1 MASDDLAFLS
11 AAQTARL
18 VRSRKASAVE
28 VTQAYLARI
37 ARIDPTLHAYI
48 TVTTEAALETARKVD
63 QAVLAGADVGPLCG
77 VPMAVKD
84 QFWTRG
90 VLTTC
95 GSRAYRDFVPTEE
108 STVTARLAAAGAIP
122 LGKLAMSELALGGTR
137 APAWGTTRNPWDPER
152 TPGESSSGS
161 GAALGAHLCAASVGE
176 DTGGSGRT
184 PGAYCN
190 AVGLRPTYTRVSR
203 YGMMPGCWFFDQA
216 APMGKTVE
224 DAALVLQAI
233 AGHDPKDPFTSR
245 RPVPDYAAG
254 LGGDLRG
261 VRVGLIREL
270 VHHAD
275 IHPEVKAA
283 VLAAAEVM
291 RGLGAEVREVSIPL
305 IDLAGA
311 MFVAICDTE
320 AAGANDAL
328 LRHRPGDLDP
338 ASHTRLLSASLV
350 PFKVYNRAMKAR
362 VLLRRQFLQVLGGVD
377 VLLCPTSPYPAP
389 KHSALTAPFSGADDV
404 RSRFFFRRAYTGS
417 YSLVAM
423 PAISVPCGFTGE
435 QLPIG
440 LEIGAAPFAEQK
452 LLRVAHVYEQATRWY
467 ERRSP
472 ASLAA

>member
-1 MASDDLAFLS
+1 MAADDIAFLP
-11 AAQTARL
+11 AGETARL
-18 VRSRKASAVE
+18 VRAKKVSPVE
-28 VTQAYLARI
+28 VTRAYLDRI
-37 ARIDPTLHAYI
+37 DRIDPTLHAYI
-48 TVTTEAALETARKVD
+48 TVTADQALEVARE
-63 QAVLAGADVGPLCG
+63 QERALMAGRDPGPLCG

-95 GSRAYRDFVPTEE
+95 GSRAYRDFFPTEE
-108 STVTARLAAAGAIP
+108 STVTARLAQAGAIP

-224 DAALVLQAI
+224 DAALVLGAI
-233 AGHDPKDPFTSR
+233 AGYDPKDPSTSR
-245 RPVPDYAAG
+245 RKVPDYAAG
-254 LGGDLRG
+254 LGRDMRG
-261 VRVGLIREL
+261 TRVGLIREL
-270 VHHAD
+270 VEHAD
-275 IHPEVKAA
+275 IHPEVRAA
-283 VLAAAEVM
+283 VHAAADVM
-291 RGLGAEVREVSIPL
+291 RGLGAQVQEVSIPL

-320 AAGANDAL
+320 AAGANDGL
-328 LRHRPGDLDP
+328 LRQRPEDLDP
-338 ASHTRLLSASLV
+338 ASRTRLLSAALV

-362 VLLRRQFLQVLGGVD
+362 VLLRQQFLRAFGEVD

-389 KHSALTAPFSGADDV
+389 KHSALTAPFSGTDDV
-404 RSRFFFRRAYTGS
+404 RARFFFRRAYTGS
-417 YSLVAM
+417 YSLAAM
-423 PAISVPCGFTGE
+423 PAISVPCGFTSDK
-435 QLPIG
+435 LPIG
-440 LEIGAAPFAEQK
+440 LEIGAAPFAEAN
-452 LLRVAHVYEQATRWY
+452 LLQVAHAYEQATRWY
-467 ERRSP
+467 THRSP